1 MTQYLSNPGL
11 ICAGANSAAELFGA
25 LCKKRSSLQ
34 KLSVCGKNFIF
45 GRVDTALPKIKDRAY
60 ATRTNALALYACLGV
75 HGQIE
80 QAVQKFGLDL
90 EILKPRNFA
99 AASEFCFND
108 FERELLAAA
117 DESEKTLVFY
127 KIYTIKEALIK
138 ARYLGFYALARVGL
152 ARGADGEVLALDER
166 GRAWSHKS
174 YILEGEIL
182 ISLVFRENF

>member
-1 MTQYLSNPGL
+1 MSEIKILITDKDLCAPRRLLSRRDKKL
-11 ICAGANSAAELFGA
+11 ACARAHLREFRVSRA
-25 LCKKRSSLQ
+25 LKARFKKR
-34 KLSVCGKNFIF
+34 GKFCISHKSAD
-45 GRVDTALPKIKDRAY
+45 GKTIV
-60 ATRTNALALYACLGV
+60 
-75 HGQIE
+75 
-80 QAVQKFGLDL
+80 AVGFARQKFGLDL

-99 AASEFCFND
+99 AASEFCFNA

-117 DESEKTLVFY
+117 DESEKALVFY

-138 ARYLGFYALARVGL
+138 ARSLGFYALARVGL
-152 ARGADGEVLALDER
+152 AHGAGGEALALDER

>member
-1 MTQYLSNPGL
+1 MSEIKILITDEDLRAPRRLLSRRDKKL
-11 ICAGANSAAELFGA
+11 ACARAHLREFRVSRA
-25 LCKKRSSLQ
+25 LKARFKKR
-34 KLSVCGKNFIF
+34 GKFCISHKSEDDKTI
-45 GRVDTALPKIKDRAY
+45 V
-60 ATRTNALALYACLGV
+60 
-75 HGQIE
+75 
-80 QAVQKFGLDL
+80 AVGFARQKFGLDL

-117 DESEKTLVFY
+117 DEEALVFY

-138 ARYLGFYALARVGL
+138 ARSLGFYALARVGL
-152 ARGADGEVLALDER
+152 ARGADGEALALDER
-166 GRAWSHKS
+166 GRAWPYKS

>member
-1 MTQYLSNPGL
+1 MSEIKILITDEDLCAPRRLLSRRDKKL
-11 ICAGANSAAELFGA
+11 ACARAHLREFRVSRA
-25 LCKKRSSLQ
+25 LKARFKKR
-34 KLSVCGKNFIF
+34 GKFCISHKSAD
-45 GRVDTALPKIKDRAY
+45 GKTIVAV
-60 ATRTNALALYACLGV
+60 ALAR
-75 HGQIE
+75 
-80 QAVQKFGLDL
+80 QKFGLDL

-117 DESEKTLVFY
+117 DESEKALVFY

-138 ARYLGFYALARVGL
+138 ARSLGFYALARVGL
-152 ARGADGEVLALDER
+152 ARGAGGEALALDER
-166 GRAWSHKS
+166 GRAWPYKS

>member
-1 MTQYLSNPGL
+1 MSEIKILITDEDLCAPRRLLSRRDKKLACVRGHL
-11 ICAGANSAAELFGA
+11 REFRISRA
-25 LCKKRSSLQ
+25 LKARFKKR
-34 KLSVCGKNFIF
+34 GKFCISHKSAD
-45 GRVDTALPKIKDRAY
+45 GKTIV
-60 ATRTNALALYACLGV
+60 
-75 HGQIE
+75 
-80 QAVQKFGLDL
+80 AVGFARQKFGLDL

-99 AASEFCFND
+99 AASEFCFNA

-138 ARYLGFYALARVGL
+138 ARSLGFYALARVGL
-152 ARGADGEVLALDER
+152 ARGAGGEALALDER

>member
-1 MTQYLSNPGL
+1 MSEIKILITDEDLCAPRRLLSRRDKKL
-11 ICAGANSAAELFGA
+11 ACARAHLREFRVSRA
-25 LCKKRSSLQ
+25 LKARFKKRGEFCISHKSAD
-34 KLSVCGKNFIF
+34 GKTI
-45 GRVDTALPKIKDRAY
+45 V
-60 ATRTNALALYACLGV
+60 
-75 HGQIE
+75 
-80 QAVQKFGLDL
+80 AVGFARQKFGLDL
-90 EILKPRNFA
+90 EILKPRDFA
-99 AASEFCFND
+99 AASEFCFNA

-138 ARYLGFYALARVGL
+138 ARGLGFYALARVGL
-152 ARGADGEVLALDER
+152 ARGAGGEALALDER

>member
-1 MTQYLSNPGL
+1 MSEIKILITDEDLCAPRRLLSRRDKKLARTRGHL
-11 ICAGANSAAELFGA
+11 REFRVSRA
-25 LCKKRSSLQ
+25 LKARFKKR
-34 KLSVCGKNFIF
+34 GKFCISHKSAE
-45 GRVDTALPKIKDRAY
+45 GKTIVAV
-60 ATRTNALALYACLGV
+60 ALAR
-75 HGQIE
+75 
-80 QAVQKFGLDL
+80 QKFGLDL
-90 EILKPRNFA
+90 EILKPRDFV

-117 DESEKTLVFY
+117 NESEKALVFY

-138 ARYLGFYALARVGL
+138 ARSLGFYALARVGL
-152 ARGADGEVLALDER
+152 ARGAGGKALALDER

>member
-1 MTQYLSNPGL
+1 MSEIKILITDEDLCAPRRLLSRRDKKLARVRGHL
-11 ICAGANSAAELFGA
+11 REFRVSRA
-25 LCKKRSSLQ
+25 LKARFKKRGRFCISHKSAD
-34 KLSVCGKNFIF
+34 GKTI
-45 GRVDTALPKIKDRAY
+45 VAV
-60 ATRTNALALYACLGV
+60 ALAR
-75 HGQIE
+75 
-80 QAVQKFGLDL
+80 QKFGLDL
-90 EILKPRNFA
+90 EILKPRDFA
-99 AASEFCFND
+99 AASEFCFNA

-138 ARYLGFYALARVGL
+138 ARSLGFYALARVGL
-152 ARGADGEVLALDER
+152 ARGAGGEALTLDER

>member
-1 MTQYLSNPGL
+1 MSEIKILITDEDLCAPRRLLSRRDKKL
-11 ICAGANSAAELFGA
+11 ACARAHLREFRVSRA
-25 LCKKRSSLQ
+25 LKARFKKRGEFCISHKSEDD
-34 KLSVCGKNFIF
+34 KTIV
-45 GRVDTALPKIKDRAY
+45 
-60 ATRTNALALYACLGV
+60 
-75 HGQIE
+75 
-80 QAVQKFGLDL
+80 AVGFARQKFGLDL

-99 AASEFCFND
+99 AASEFCFNA

-138 ARYLGFYALARVGL
+138 ARSLGFYALARVGL
-152 ARGADGEVLALDER
+152 ARGAEGEVLALDER

-174 YILEGEIL
+174 YILDGEIL

>member
-1 MTQYLSNPGL
+1 MSEIKILITDEDLCAPRRLLSRRDKKL
-11 ICAGANSAAELFGA
+11 ACARAHLREFRVSRA
-25 LCKKRSSLQ
+25 LKARFKKR
-34 KLSVCGKNFIF
+34 GKFCISHKSAD
-45 GRVDTALPKIKDRAY
+45 GKTIVAV
-60 ATRTNALALYACLGV
+60 ALAR
-75 HGQIE
+75 
-80 QAVQKFGLDL
+80 QKFGLDL

-99 AASEFCFND
+99 AVSEFCFNV

-117 DESEKTLVFY
+117 DESEKALIFY

-138 ARYLGFYALARVGL
+138 ARSLGFYALARVGL
-152 ARGADGEVLALDER
+152 ACGAGGEALALDER

>member
-1 MTQYLSNPGL
+1 MSEIKILITDEDLCAPRRLLSRRDKKLACVRGHL
-11 ICAGANSAAELFGA
+11 REFRVSRA
-25 LCKKRSSLQ
+25 LKARFKKRGRFCISHKSAE
-34 KLSVCGKNFIF
+34 GKTI
-45 GRVDTALPKIKDRAY
+45 VAV
-60 ATRTNALALYACLGV
+60 ALAR
-75 HGQIE
+75 
-80 QAVQKFGLDL
+80 QKFGLDL

-99 AASEFCFND
+99 AASEFCFNA

-117 DESEKTLVFY
+117 DESEKALVFY

-138 ARYLGFYALARVGL
+138 ARSLGFYALARVGL
-152 ARGADGEVLALDER
+152 ARGADGGALAFDER

>member
-1 MTQYLSNPGL
+1 MSEIKILITDKDLCAPRRLLSRRDKKL
-11 ICAGANSAAELFGA
+11 ARARAHLREFRVSRA
-25 LCKKRSSLQ
+25 LKARFKKRGRFCISHKSAD
-34 KLSVCGKNFIF
+34 GKTI
-45 GRVDTALPKIKDRAY
+45 V
-60 ATRTNALALYACLGV
+60 
-75 HGQIE
+75 
-80 QAVQKFGLDL
+80 AVGFARQKFGLDL
-90 EILKPRNFA
+90 EILKSRNFA

-108 FERELLAAA
+108 FECELLAAA

-138 ARYLGFYALARVGL
+138 ARSLGFYALARVGL
-152 ARGADGEVLALDER
+152 ARRAGGEALALDER

>member
-1 MTQYLSNPGL
+1 MSEIKILITDEDLCAPRRLLSRRDKKL
-11 ICAGANSAAELFGA
+11 ARARAHLREFRVSRA
-25 LCKKRSSLQ
+25 LKARFKKR
-34 KLSVCGKNFIF
+34 GKFCISHKSAE
-45 GRVDTALPKIKDRAY
+45 GKTIV
-60 ATRTNALALYACLGV
+60 
-75 HGQIE
+75 
-80 QAVQKFGLDL
+80 AVGFARQKFGLDL

-99 AASEFCFND
+99 AASEFCFNA

-138 ARYLGFYALARVGL
+138 ARSLGFYALARVGL
-152 ARGADGEVLALDER
+152 ARGAGGEALALDER
-166 GRAWSHKS
+166 GRAWSYKS

>member
-1 MTQYLSNPGL
+1 MSEIKILITDKDLCAPRRLLSRRDKKL
-11 ICAGANSAAELFGA
+11 ACARAHLREFRVSRA
-25 LCKKRSSLQ
+25 LKARFKKR
-34 KLSVCGKNFIF
+34 GKFCISHKSAE
-45 GRVDTALPKIKDRAY
+45 GKTIV
-60 ATRTNALALYACLGV
+60 
-75 HGQIE
+75 
-80 QAVQKFGLDL
+80 AVGFARQKFGLDL

-99 AASEFCFND
+99 AASEFCFNV

-138 ARYLGFYALARVGL
+138 ARSLGFYALARVGL
-152 ARGADGEVLALDER
+152 ARDADGEALALDER
-166 GRAWSHKS
+166 GRAWPYKS

>member
-1 MTQYLSNPGL
+1 MSEIKILITDEDLCAPRRLLSRRDKKLAHARGDL
-11 ICAGANSAAELFGA
+11 REFCVSRA
-25 LCKKRSSLQ
+25 LKARFKKR
-34 KLSVCGKNFIF
+34 GKFCISHKSTD
-45 GRVDTALPKIKDRAY
+45 GKTIVAA
-60 ATRTNALALYACLGV
+60 ALAR
-75 HGQIE
+75 
-80 QAVQKFGLDL
+80 QKFGLDL

>member
-1 MTQYLSNPGL
+1 MSEIKILITDEDLCAPRRLLSRRDKKL
-11 ICAGANSAAELFGA
+11 ARARAHLREFRVSRA
-25 LCKKRSSLQ
+25 LKARFKKRGRFCISHKSAD
-34 KLSVCGKNFIF
+34 GKTI
-45 GRVDTALPKIKDRAY
+45 
-60 ATRTNALALYACLGV
+60 LAVGFAR
-75 HGQIE
+75 
-80 QAVQKFGLDL
+80 QKFGLDL

-99 AASEFCFND
+99 AASEFCFNA

-138 ARYLGFYALARVGL
+138 ARSLSFYALARVGL